1 MNLSIKRALISVS
14 DKNGIVEFSQKLFE
28 KGVEILSTGGTAKLL
43 RENGIE
49 VKDVSDYTGFPEM
62 MDGRVKTL
70 HPKVH
75 GGLLALRDN
84 SAHMDAA
91 DKNGIE
97 MIDLVVV
104 NLYPFEATIQKENV
118 SLEEAIE
125 NIDIG
130 GPSMLR
136 SAAKNYKFV
145 TVLTDP
151 ADYELVLSEI
161 EKEGNTTSE
170 TREYLGKKV
179 FARTATYDAAIAGYL
194 NSDFLSLNYSKKQG
208 LRYGENPHQEATFYQ
223 ENNYPYTS
231 IANAKQIQGK
241 ELSFN
246 NIFDAD
252 GALEIIKE
260 FQKPS
265 VTIIKH
271 ANPCGTASAET
282 LEEAYEK
289 ALSCDPLSAFGG
301 IIALNGECSQE
312 IAEKIVERFFEI
324 VIAPKFST
332 ESLEIFKAKPNLR
345 ILETGEFKQNPKLQ
359 AMKKVNG
366 GILVQDADLKNIT
379 KEDLKIV
386 TKIQPTDAEIDT
398 MLFAWKVVKHVKS
411 NAIVLA
417 DNEMTVGVGAGQMSR
432 VDSTEIA
439 TKKAGEKA
447 QGSVMASDAFFPFP
461 DAIEAAHVGGIKAII
476 QPGGSVNDKDVIAKA
491 DELGIAMVFT
501 GSRCFKH

>member
-1 MNLSIKRALISVS
+1 MQIKRALISVS
-14 DKNGIVEFSQKLFE
+14 DKTGIIDFSQRLSRN
-28 KGVEILSTGGTAKLL
+28 GVEILSTGGTARLL
-43 RENGIE
+43 RENGIK
-49 VKDVSDYTGFPEM
+49 VKDVSEYTNFPEM

-70 HPKVH
+70 HPKIH

-84 SAHMDAA
+84 ADHMEAA
-91 DKNGIE
+91 KKNVIE

-104 NLYPFEATIQKENV
+104 NLYPFEVTIQKEGV
-118 SLEEAIE
+118 TLEEAIE

-145 TVLTDP
+145 TVITDP
-151 ADYELVLSEI
+151 ADYEKVVIEI
-161 EKEGNTTSE
+161 EESGNTQLE

-194 NSDFLSLNYSKKQG
+194 NPNFLSLNYTKKQK
-208 LRYGENPHQEATFYQ
+208 LRYGENPHQEANFFQ

-252 GALEIIKE
+252 GALELIKE
-260 FQKPS
+260 FEKPS

-271 ANPCGTASAET
+271 ANPCGTASANT
-282 LEEAYEK
+282 FEEAYEK
-289 ALSCDPLSAFGG
+289 ALSADPTSAFGG
-301 IIALNGECSQE
+301 IIAINGECSKE
-312 IAEKIVERFFEI
+312 FAEKVVERFYEI
-324 VIAPKFST
+324 VIAPIFS
-332 ESLEIFKAKPNLR
+332 EEALKVFEEKPNLR
-345 ILETGEFKQNPKLQ
+345 ILETGDFKQDPQLK
-359 AMKKVNG
+359 AMKKITG
-366 GILVQDADLKNIT
+366 GMLVQDADLKDIT
-379 KEDLKIV
+379 KNDLKVV
-386 TKIQPTDAEIDT
+386 TKVKPTDAEIDT

-417 DNEMTVGVGAGQMSR
+417 DNEMTIGVGAGQMSR

-439 TKKAGEKA
+439 LKKAGEKA
-447 QGSVMASDAFFPFP
+447 KNSVMASDAFFPFP
-461 DAIEAAHVGGIKAII
+461 DSIEAAHAGGIKAII
-476 QPGGSVNDKDVIAKA
+476 QPGGSINDEDVIAKA

-501 GSRCFKH
+501 GSRCFLH